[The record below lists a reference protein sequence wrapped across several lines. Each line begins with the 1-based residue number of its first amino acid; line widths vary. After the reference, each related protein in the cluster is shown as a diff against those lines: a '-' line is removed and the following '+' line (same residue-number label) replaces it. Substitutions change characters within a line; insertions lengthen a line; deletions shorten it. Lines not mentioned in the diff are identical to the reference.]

1 MDEFRVGELFSK
13 FYGEL
18 TLKTKIPDT
27 GEMHLNVILNYFNKL
42 TLKII
47 SIKLRFVSVKVFIC
61 FIDEFFF
68 AENKPKYKHKKTMF
82 KDFCL

>member
-18 TLKTKIPDT
+18 ALKTKIPDT
-27 GEMHLNVILNYFNKL
+27 GEMHLNVILKYFNKL

-47 SIKLRFVSVKVFIC
+47 SIKLRFVYVKVLTC
-61 FIDEFFF
+61 FIGESFF
-68 AENKPKYKHKKTMF
+68 AQNKPKWKPTKTTC

>member
-18 TLKTKIPDT
+18 ALKTKIPDT
-27 GEMHLNVILNYFNKL
+27 GEMHLNVILKYFNKL

-47 SIKLRFVSVKVFIC
+47 SIKLRFVYVKVLTC
-61 FIDEFFF
+61 FIDESFF
-68 AENKPKYKHKKTMF
+68 
-82 KDFCL
+82 C